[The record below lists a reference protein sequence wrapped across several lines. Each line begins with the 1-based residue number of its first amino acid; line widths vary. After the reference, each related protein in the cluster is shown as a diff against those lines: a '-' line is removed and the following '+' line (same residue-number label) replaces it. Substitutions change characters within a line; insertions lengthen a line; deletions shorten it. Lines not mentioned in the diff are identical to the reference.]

1 MKIEKKGKL
10 IMAEDRFG
18 KFGRPTKEESEKKS
32 KKILLSMTEKQ
43 YQKMKEYQKIFNKK
57 TLTSTLEYLI
67 EQGEEKVLRDLESF
81 RER

>member
-10 IMAEDRFG
+10 IMAEDRFE

-67 EQGEEKVLRDLESF
+67 EQGEEKVLRDLERF

>member
-10 IMAEDRFG
+10 IMAEDRFE

>member
-1 MKIEKKGKL
+1 
-10 IMAEDRFG
+10 MAEDRFE

-81 RER
+81 REK

>member
-10 IMAEDRFG
+10 IMAEDRFE

-67 EQGEEKVLRDLESF
+67 EQGEEKVLQDLESF

>member
-1 MKIEKKGKL
+1 MNFPTKGKL
-10 IMAEDRFG
+10 IMAEDRFE

>member
-10 IMAEDRFG
+10 IMAEDRFE
-18 KFGRPTKEESEKKS
+18 KFGRPTKEESEKNS